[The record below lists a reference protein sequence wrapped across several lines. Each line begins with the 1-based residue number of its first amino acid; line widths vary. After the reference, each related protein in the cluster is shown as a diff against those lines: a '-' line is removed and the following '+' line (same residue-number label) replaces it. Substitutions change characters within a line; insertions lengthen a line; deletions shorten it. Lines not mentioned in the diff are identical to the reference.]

1 MNWLRRL
8 LGAPRPRVVTL
19 RDRDAALAFPVQT
32 PLHTRGP
39 TREEGARCG
48 CGGRRD
54 EVLVTTGG
62 PAGDPDLWR
71 EHPLALDGFR
81 CRACDQIA
89 VPRFLAPDEVTALLR
104 AGSEA
109 IAAGRDDEAEL
120 AFRRVC
126 TSWPA
131 YAPGRYNLGLLY
143 RQRADAEENDRD
155 RPLVRHRLLDIAES
169 HLRDALRGH
178 GMPAAMIAGELAQ
191 VLLRREAEGAAREV
205 LTEVAARD
213 DLDADDRAT
222 LAELD
227 LYVQK
232 RGDLFQR
239 GADAIT
245 PHIHLHDRPRTPL
258 DARARRN
265 LERGVDMLT
274 RHARVNPTSWQ
285 ALWMAGKGYQALDR
299 RDDAVREFA
308 RAFALR
314 PDHPDVG
321 REYALAALQADR
333 LDLALTAAT
342 AACAAKPDDPGLV
355 ANLALIHL
363 IAGRLPDARTT
374 VERALAMAPDDP
386 ITRALAA
393 RIDDVHH
400 GRRPQPRTLADLER
414 P

>member
-1 MNWLRRL
+1 MNWLKRL
-8 LGAPRPRVVTL
+8 LGGPRPNVVTL
-19 RDRDAALAFPVQT
+19 RDRDAALNFPVQT

-39 TREEGARCG
+39 TREEGARCS
-48 CGGRRD
+48 CGGLRD

-62 PAGDPDLWR
+62 PTGNPELWR

-81 CRACDQIA
+81 CRACDQLA

-104 AGSEA
+104 AGGEA
-109 IAAGRDDEAEL
+109 IAAGRGDEAEL

-143 RQRADAEENDRD
+143 RQRADAEEDDQD
-155 RPLVRHRLLDIAES
+155 RPLVRARLLDIAES

-178 GMPAAMIAGELAQ
+178 GMPVAMIAGEIAQ
-191 VLLRREAEGAAREV
+191 VLLRREAEGAALEV
-205 LTEVAARD
+205 LTEAAARD
-213 DLDADDRAT
+213 DLDADDRSS
-222 LAELD
+222 LAELN

-232 RGDLFQR
+232 RGDLYQR
-239 GADAIT
+239 GADAVT
-245 PHIHLHDRPRTPL
+245 PHMHIHDRRHSPL

-265 LERGVDMLT
+265 LERGIDMLT
-274 RHARVNPTSWQ
+274 RHARVNPVSWQ
-285 ALWMAGKGYQALDR
+285 ASWIAGKGYQALER

-308 RAFALR
+308 RAFAIK

-321 REYALAALQADR
+321 REYALAALQAER

-342 AACAAKPDDPGLV
+342 AACTAQPDDAGLL
-355 ANLALIHL
+355 ANLALVHF
-363 IAGRLPDARTT
+363 IAGRLAEARTT
-374 VERALAMAPDDP
+374 IERALAMTPDDP
-386 ITRALAA
+386 ITRTLAA

-400 GRRPQPRTLADLER
+400 GRRPQPRTLDELER
-414 P
+414 G